1 MHTNAHNSMCALLPE
16 GDFPN
21 AGGPPQSLPRAG
33 SHEREWQQACRG
45 GPTPLSNFDHSGPA
59 IELLL
64 LGNVATLVNRPI
76 AFDPVVCK
84 IAGDDEANRALHRQY
99 REGWSL

>member
-16 GDFPN
+16 SDFPN

-33 SHEREWQQACRG
+33 SHEREWVQACKG
-45 GPTPLSNFDHSGPA
+45 GPVPLSNFDHSGPV

-64 LGNVATLVNRPI
+64 LGHVATLVNQPLE
-76 AFDPVVCK
+76 FDPVACK
-84 IAGDDEANRALHRQY
+84 IAGNQEADRALRPKH